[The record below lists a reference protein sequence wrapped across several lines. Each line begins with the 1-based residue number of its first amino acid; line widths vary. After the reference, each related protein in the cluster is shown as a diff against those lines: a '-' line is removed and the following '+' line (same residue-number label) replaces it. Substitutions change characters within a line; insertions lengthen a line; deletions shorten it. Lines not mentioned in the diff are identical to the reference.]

1 MELTHD
7 YDGKTYEVKVL
18 NDEKDK
24 LTHLAQLTIKN
35 GPISFKFAHIFGIKS
50 SNSGKKIL
58 SLWKGKK
65 SGDKIKGGEERQI
78 KIKKKRSRS

>member
-7 YDGKTYEVKVL
+7 YDGKTYELKVL
-18 NDEKDK
+18 NDEKDR

-35 GPISFKFAHIFGIKS
+35 GPRSFKFVHIFGIKS

-58 SLWKGKK
+58 SLWKGKSLGTK
-65 SGDKIKGGEERQI
+65 
-78 KIKKKRSRS
+78 